1 MAGVWRDFITA
12 VIDAVRRRDEA
23 ALSDERRRAVDRLAD
38 EKIREEQQKRP
49 PEST

>member
-23 ALSDERRRAVDRLAD
+23 ALNDERRRALDRLAD
-38 EKIREEQQKRP
+38 EKIREEQRKRP